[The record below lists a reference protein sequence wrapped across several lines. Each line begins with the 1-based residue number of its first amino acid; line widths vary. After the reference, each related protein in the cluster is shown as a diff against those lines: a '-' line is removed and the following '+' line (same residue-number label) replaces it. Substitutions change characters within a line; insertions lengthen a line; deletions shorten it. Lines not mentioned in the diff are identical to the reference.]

1 MRKIKSTIIN
11 GYEVLHNAVLVLDDQ
26 DTTINIIPENN
37 IDFSDY
43 ETFEGYLVP
52 GFVNAHCH
60 LELSHLKNKIDEHTG
75 LVDFVLDVQKFRNT
89 EAELVQQAMKNAEEE
104 MMTNGIVAVGDI
116 SNSADSFE
124 IKSSGS
130 LYYHTFLEAL
140 SFTPSRAE
148 LVLNNFLDLKRKANE
163 FNLKSSISP
172 HAPYSVSR
180 ELFQLI
186 SEQKEQMYTLHHLE
200 SLQEIM
206 FLKEKI
212 GDFLRLYD
220 FFKIP
225 IDDFNPTENSA
236 TNYWLNNFKVDKL
249 ILVHNTFLSD
259 DAYESINEKISNL
272 FWCLCPNANLYIE
285 NRLPNIPS
293 LIKKGAKICIGTDSL
308 ASNKQLDILAEIKTI
323 KKTYP
328 EIETSYL
335 LQCATIHGA
344 EALGIENEF
353 GKFHIGKKNTLIW
366 VDREIDSPKIRKT
379 VKIKIL
385 NSR

>member
-11 GYEVLHNAVLVLDDQ
+11 GYEVLHNAVLVLDDH
-26 DTTINIIPENN
+26 DNTISIIPENK

-60 LELSHLKNKIDEHTG
+60 LELSHLKNKIDEQTG
-75 LVDFVLDVQKFRNT
+75 LVDFVLDVQKFRNI
-89 EAELVQQAMKNAEEE
+89 EQEIVQQAMKDAEEE
-104 MMTNGIVAVGDI
+104 MLANGIVAVGDI
-116 SNSADSFE
+116 SNSADSFN
-124 IKSSGS
+124 IKSSGR

-140 SFTPSRAE
+140 SFSPSRAE
-148 LVLNNFLDLKRKANE
+148 MVLNNFLELKNRATAL
-163 FNLKSSISP
+163 NLKSSISP

-186 SEQKEQMYTLHHLE
+186 AKQKEQVYTLHHLE

-225 IDDFNPTENSA
+225 IEDFNPTENSA
-236 TNYWLNNFKVDKL
+236 TNYWLNNFEVDKL

-259 DAYESINEKISNL
+259 DAYESIEKTIPNL

-293 LIKKGAKICIGTDSL
+293 LIKKGVKICIGTDSL
-308 ASNKQLDILAEIKTI
+308 ASNKQLDILSEIKTI
-323 KKTYP
+323 KRAFP

-344 EALGIENEF
+344 EALGIENEY
-353 GKFHIGKKNTLIW
+353 GMFHVGKKNSLIW
-366 VDREIDSPKIRKT
+366 VDREIERTKGR
-379 VKIKIL
+379 
-385 NSR
+385 